1 MTHRSRFVVWIAVSA
16 LVLGTA
22 AVPAKA
28 STVLL
33 TDDFND
39 NSLDPAKWTI
49 NLNIPQ
55 GGAAVNEVNQHIEFT
70 GRGHLNT
77 LQQFN
82 PAAQPEAGLRIRGE
96 WTFVSGGD
104 FLQILTRSDGTPGGA
119 YGETQNGVQFYVQ
132 GPASGADNMTIG
144 GMGGASV
151 PAGSINGAGALGMAA
166 GETYTFDI
174 RDDGQFLYFA
184 MKQVGGTKQRQVFA
198 RSTSVLATNLITF
211 HNRESGNRSNL
222 DNVVIDSPTAPAPHA
237 PVFDNFNDNW
247 IDPDIWN
254 VVVDG
259 IPQTPKGVAEAN
271 GRIELTGR
279 AHLNTRSEYDPLTAP
294 GDGVRVRGQWTFVS
308 GDDFLQ
314 ILTRSDGTPSGGYG
328 ETNAG
333 VQFQV
338 SSAGGGN
345 NMTIVGSNA
354 TVSGVVNAGAL
365 NAAAGEAYDFDIR
378 DDGYNLFFTMRQVGG
393 AKQRTVIAASSSV
406 LAQNLIAFHNRE
418 AGRVSYLDNVRID
431 SPVSNTVGLGGPIL
445 LQDRFN
451 DNSLDA
457 AKWTVNTAIPQG
469 GASVTE
475 TNNRIQLV
483 GRAHLNTL
491 NQIDPAAVGGLTVRG
506 RWTFQSGDDVMA
518 VLTRSTGTPDT
529 SFGETTGGVQFTAT
543 ETNPVGSVNIG
554 GRGTASVT
562 GGINANLTILAGE
575 TYDFQAVDSGSGL
588 SFVVKQVGGPKA
600 GVATA
605 FSTTNMA
612 TDFVTF
618 HNRESGRVSHL
629 DNVVIAAGLPEALA
643 LAGGGA
649 FTVRQVQSTG
659 TIASLADADALLAGA
674 GVAAQNT
681 SMLRTINF
689 GSGSQ
694 GLFGGDTP
702 FAFGAATDFAVQAT
716 GTLGIPED
724 GDYVFGLNIDDGAR
738 LMIDGQPVILEN
750 STATA
755 GRNVYGHVELSAGL
769 HQLDLTFF
777 QRDGNSQLELFYFD
791 GSMARILAEAVPE
804 PATGGLISLGGI
816 ALALAAR
823 RRARRGKSVRP

>member
-1 MTHRSRFVVWIAVSA
+1 MTHCSRLATWIAVSA
-16 LVLGTA
+16 LALVSA

-49 NLNIPQ
+49 NLSIPQ

-104 FLQILTRSDGTPGGA
+104 FLQILTRSDGTPSGG
-119 YGETQNGVQFYVQ
+119 YGETQNGIEFFVQ
-132 GPASGADNMTIG
+132 GPASGGDNMTIQG
-144 GMGGASV
+144 RGGASV
-151 PAGSINGAGALGMAA
+151 PGGSINGAGALGMAA

-222 DNVVIDSPTAPAPHA
+222 DNVVIDSPTAAAPHA

-259 IPQTPKGVAEAN
+259 IPQTPKGVAEVN

-279 AHLNTRSEYDPLTAP
+279 AHLNTRSQYNPLTAP
-294 GDGVRVRGQWTFVS
+294 NDGVRIRGQWTFVS

-314 ILTRSDGTPSGGYG
+314 ILTRSDGAPSGGYG

-365 NAAAGEAYDFDIR
+365 NAAAGETYDFDIR

-406 LAQNLIAFHNRE
+406 LAQDLIAFHNRE
-418 AGRVSYLDNVRID
+418 GGRVSYLDNVRID

-457 AKWTVNTAIPQG
+457 TKWTVNTAIPQG

-475 TNNRIQLV
+475 TNNRIELV
-483 GRAHLNTL
+483 GRAHLNTVQDF
-491 NQIDPAAVGGLTVRG
+491 NPATLGGLTVRG
-506 RWTFQSGDDVMA
+506 RWTFQSGDDFMQI
-518 VLTRSTGTPDT
+518 LTRSDGTPAGGY
-529 SFGETTGGVQFTAT
+529 GETNRGVQFLASETSTA
-543 ETNPVGSVNIG
+543 NNVSIG
-554 GRGTASVT
+554 GAGGASVT
-562 GGINANLTILAGE
+562 GPVNSNLTILAGE
-575 TYDFQAVDSGSGL
+575 TYDFQLVDSGNGL
-588 SFVVKQVGGPKA
+588 SMLLKQVGGPKA
-600 GVATA
+600 AVATA
-605 FSTTNMA
+605 ASTSTFATNL
-612 TDFVTF
+612 VTF

-681 SMLRTINF
+681 SIVRTINF
-689 GSGSQ
+689 GPGSQ

-702 FAFGAATDFAVQAT
+702 FAFGAATDFALQAT
-716 GTLGIPED
+716 GTIGILKD

-750 STATA
+750 STDTA

-777 QRDGNSQLELFYFD
+777 QRDGNSQLELFYFN
-791 GSMARILAEAVPE
+791 GSMARVLAEAVPE
-804 PATGGLISLGGI
+804 PATSVLMGLGGI

-823 RRARRGKSVRP
+823 RRGRHTGTGR